1 MPKCYK
7 WFKLQLTAIFFF
19 LLTYISVTNMHPSGN
34 NKQLIKD
41 EQHFSDGKLD
51 FHSLN
56 LHLRVPLSGGKS
68 HDN

>member
-1 MPKCYK
+1 
-7 WFKLQLTAIFFF
+7 
-19 LLTYISVTNMHPSGN
+19 MHPSGN